1 VLLRELLS
9 YAHPLLATVALLLAF
24 LVFRDGFAQR
34 KQRLRRIAAPS
45 GSRARHVKV
54 GPWASGL
61 IILSA
66 LGGLVSTVLIR
77 KWALLAS
84 WHGRLG
90 VGTALLFAL
99 MWWMGRKLIPETG
112 PLAGKHGVL
121 GLLAL
126 FAGGLTGLLGIS
138 MLP

>member
-1 VLLRELLS
+1 MPLRELLS
-9 YAHPLLATVALLLAF
+9 YAHPLMATIGLLLAF
-24 LVFRDGFAQR
+24 FVFRDGFAQR
-34 KQRLRRIAAPS
+34 KQRLRRIGAPS
-45 GSRARHVKV
+45 GSRARHVKT

-66 LGGLVSTVLIR
+66 IGGMASTVLIR
-77 KWALLAS
+77 NWALMAS
-84 WHGRLG
+84 WHGRFG
-90 VGTALLFAL
+90 VASALLFGV

-112 PLAGKHGVL
+112 PLSGTHGIL